1 MQSRPRTRKLPA
13 STSKQLAD
21 KREAPKKKGYW
32 ARRKAMKEER
42 KTAREAAKKE
52 VASKKV

>member
-21 KREAPKKKGYW
+21 KRAAPKKKGYW